1 MGAILIELSNPV
13 DVLILSNGPGEVTTW
28 VRPVVQALRQLL
40 GYDRLR
46 ISVVLSP
53 CPHAM
58 GKEAAVARSYAE
70 VDRVQDSEH
79 FWDFLLWGKTRD
91 QWQWYPQ
98 GVVLFLGGDQ
108 FFALAIAKRLGYR
121 SVVYA
126 EWDARWPRWIDAFG
140 VMNEQ
145 VRQALPQVYRQ
156 KAVVVG
162 DLMVDVDAVDPGEK
176 QSEQPLIGLL
186 PGSKA
191 AKLSQGVPLEVAIAV
206 ELQKTHPQCQF
217 QLFLAPTVDLEQLQS
232 YGQVSSNPLVAAMGN
247 IEIEVIGDNGQEP
260 YLLTATGLKIPICR
274 QFPALAELRKLTFA
288 LTTVGANTAQLGALG
303 IPMVILLPTQHT
315 EALKH
320 LDGLPGLIARI
331 PWVGKQ
337 STRLI
342 NHLIARQKRLFAWP
356 NLWAGREIVPEL
368 LGDLTPAGVARQ
380 LIPWLDDPQR
390 LTAIRQQ
397 LQQVRGQSGAA
408 IAMAQLVVE
417 QIQVQQKKVKLSLTK

>member
-1 MGAILIELSNPV
+1 MPVLTNPV

-28 VRPVVQALRQLL
+28 VRPVVHALRQLPA
-40 GYDRLR
+40 GDRLR
-46 ISVVLSP
+46 ISVMLSP

-58 GKEAAVARSYAE
+58 GKEAEVVRSYPE
-70 VDRVQDSEH
+70 VDRVQGSEH
-79 FWDFLLWGKTRD
+79 FWNFLLWGKTAE
-91 QWQWYPQ
+91 QWSWHSQ

-121 SVVYA
+121 SVVYG
-126 EWDARWPRWIDAFG
+126 EWDARWPQLIDAFG

-145 VRQALPQVYRQ
+145 VRQALPKRYQP
-156 KAVVVG
+156 KARVVG
-162 DLMVDVDAVDPGEK
+162 DLMVDVDTTDSPVAPSPK
-176 QSEQPLIGLL
+176 PLVGLL

-191 AKLSQGVPLEVAIAV
+191 TKLSQGVPLEVAIAV

-217 QLFLAPTVDLEQLQS
+217 VLFLAPTVDLPQLQG
-232 YGQVSSNPLVAAMGN
+232 YGRVESNPLVSTMGN
-247 IEIEVIGDNGQEP
+247 IEIEVVEKDGQEP
-260 YLLTATGLKIPICR
+260 YLLTTTGLRIDICR
-274 QFPALAELRKLTFA
+274 QFPALTELKKLTFA

-331 PWVGKQ
+331 PWVGAQ
-337 STRLI
+337 SIRLI
-342 NHLIARQKRLFAWP
+342 NYLIAKKKRLFAWP

-368 LGDLTPAGVARQ
+368 LGDLTPAGVASQ
-380 LIPWLDDPQR
+380 LTPWLDHPEQ
-390 LTAIRQQ
+390 LTHIRQQ

-408 IAMAQLVVE
+408 IAMAELVAE
-417 QIQVQQKKVKLSLTK
+417 QIIVQQKPVRMSLTK

>member
-1 MGAILIELSNPV
+1 MGAILTELASPV

-40 GYDRLR
+40 GYDNLR
-46 ISVVLSP
+46 ISVILSP

-58 GKEAAVARSYAE
+58 GKEAEVVRNYTE
-70 VDRVQDSEH
+70 VDRVQNSQH
-79 FWDFLLWGKTRD
+79 FWDFLLWGKTAE
-91 QWQWYPQ
+91 QWSWHSQ

-145 VRQALPQVYRQ
+145 VRQALPQAYQ
-156 KAVVVG
+156 SKATVVG
-162 DLMVDVDAVDPGEK
+162 DLMVDVDTVDPVENSSTK
-176 QSEQPLIGLL
+176 PLIGLL

-206 ELQKTHPQCQF
+206 ELHKTHPQYQF

-232 YGQVSSNPLVAAMGN
+232 YGKVESNPLVAAMGN
-247 IEIEVIGDNGQEP
+247 VEVEVIDNGEEEP
-260 YLLTATGLKIPICR
+260 YLLTATGLKIPICS
-274 QFPALAELRKLTFA
+274 QFPALTELRRLTFA

-320 LDGLPGLIARI
+320 LDGLPGLIARL
-331 PWVGKQ
+331 PWVGRQ

-342 NHLIARQKRLFAWP
+342 NHLIARKKRLFAWP

-368 LGDLTPAGVARQ
+368 LGDLTPAGVASR
-380 LIPWLDDPQR
+380 LTPWLDNPEL
-390 LTAIRQQ
+390 LTKIRQQ

-408 IAMAQLVVE
+408 IAMAKLVME
-417 QIQVQQKKVKLSLTK
+417 QIKEQSE

>member
-1 MGAILIELSNPV
+1 MQTLSVLTNPV

-28 VRPVVQALRQLL
+28 VRPVVQALRQLPD
-40 GYDRLR
+40 GDRLR
-46 ISVVLSP
+46 ISVMLSP

-58 GKEAAVARSYAE
+58 GREAEVVRSYPE
-70 VDRVQDSEH
+70 VDRVQGSEH
-79 FWDFLLWGKTRD
+79 FWNFLLWGKTAES
-91 QWQWYPQ
+91 WSWHSQ

-145 VRQALPQVYRQ
+145 VRQALPKIYRS
-156 KAVVVG
+156 KATVVG
-162 DLMVDVDAVDPGEK
+162 DLMVDVDAAGAPVDPSGK
-176 QSEQPLIGLL
+176 PLIGLL

-191 AKLSQGVPLEVAIAV
+191 TKLSQGVPLEVAIAV
-206 ELQKTHPQCQF
+206 ELQKIHPQCQF
-217 QLFLAPTVDLEQLQS
+217 VLFLAPTVDLGQLQS
-232 YGQVSSNPLVAAMGN
+232 YGQVKTNPLVSSMGN
-247 IEIEVIGDNGQEP
+247 IEIEVVEKEGQEP
-260 YLLTATGLKIPICR
+260 YLLAATGLRIDICR
-274 QFPALAELRKLTFA
+274 QFPALTELKQLTFA

-331 PWVGKQ
+331 PWVGQQ

-342 NHLIARQKRLFAWP
+342 NYLIAKKKRLFAWP

-368 LGDLTPAGVARQ
+368 MGDLTPAGVASQ
-380 LIPWLDDPQR
+380 LTPWLDHPEQ
-390 LTAIRQQ
+390 LTQIRQQ

-408 IAMAQLVVE
+408 IAMAELVSV
-417 QIQVQQKKVKLSLTK
+417 QIAIQQTPVRMSLTK

>member
-1 MGAILIELSNPV
+1 MQTLPVLTNPV

-28 VRPVVQALRQLL
+28 VRPVVHALRQLPA
-40 GYDRLR
+40 GDRLR
-46 ISVVLSP
+46 ISVMLSP

-58 GKEAAVARSYAE
+58 GKEAEVVRSYPE

-79 FWDFLLWGKTRD
+79 FWNFLLWGKTAES
-91 QWQWYPQ
+91 WSWHAQ

-145 VRQALPQVYRQ
+145 VRQTLPQAYQ
-156 KAVVVG
+156 AKAAVVG
-162 DLMVDVDAVDPGEK
+162 DLMVDVDATDSPVDPSAK
-176 QSEQPLIGLL
+176 PLIGLL

-191 AKLSQGVPLEVAIAV
+191 TKLSQGVPLEVAIAV
-206 ELQKTHPQCQF
+206 ELHKTHPQCQF
-217 QLFLAPTVDLEQLQS
+217 VLFLAPTVDLAQLQS
-232 YGQVSSNPLVAAMGN
+232 YGQVKTNPLVSSMGN
-247 IEIEVIGDNGQEP
+247 IEVEVVEKEGEEP
-260 YLLTATGLKIPICR
+260 YLLTATGLKIDICR
-274 QFPALAELRKLTFA
+274 QFPALTELKKLTFA

-331 PWVGKQ
+331 PWVGPQ

-342 NHLIARQKRLFAWP
+342 NYLIAKKKRLFAWP

-368 LGDLTPAGVARQ
+368 LGDLTPAGVASQ
-380 LIPWLDDPQR
+380 LTPWLEHPEQ
-390 LTAIRQQ
+390 LAQIRQQ
-397 LQQVRGQSGAA
+397 LQQVRGKSGAA
-408 IAMAQLVVE
+408 IAMAELVMQQITAQQE
-417 QIQVQQKKVKLSLTK
+417 QGGTNLTK